1 MSLWL
6 LLAVNSI
13 TLGGLLFLLAAG
25 FSLIF
30 GLMRIPNLAH
40 GSFFMLGAYFA
51 VSLIRLG
58 MAFWPA
64 ALLAG
69 LGVALFGGIVERL
82 ILRRLAGAE
91 LAQVL
96 VTLGLSFMVA
106 DVCLMVWTGDPIQID
121 TPALLRGATNVAG
134 LAFPTYRLAVSVIA
148 VIVAAALWILIDRT
162 RLGAMIRAGVDDPAM
177 ARVTGIRVS
186 RLFTIVF
193 CLGAWLAGFAGVI
206 GGPILSVYPG
216 LDQEMLPLAL
226 VVVILGGSGSLLGCL
241 AGSLIVGFLYN
252 FGQALLPRAGLR
264 RALPADADRP
274 RAAAPGPV
282 RAAGGVKRLALAA
295 ALLVLAALPLWVG
308 NTFYVNIAT
317 QILLYAVFALGIN
330 VLVGYAGLVT
340 LGHAGLFGIAAYA
353 GARMLNG
360 GHGHAAVA
368 AGALVAA
375 VVVAALF
382 AVLALRGTGLG
393 FVMITVALGQI
404 VWGIAYRWISI
415 TNGDNGISIK
425 GRPSPLGL
433 SLASPAAFYWAV
445 LIVFVVAVASMAVL
459 VASPFG
465 ASLRGTRDQPRR
477 MQALGYH
484 VWMIRFI
491 AFVFSGFW
499 SGVAGLLYLYY
510 HQFVSPHAVALS
522 ASAEALLMVISGGT
536 GTLLGPIAGAALVV
550 VMKNVASAYVER
562 WNFVLGAIFV
572 VIVVFMPEGF
582 VPGTVRL
589 WRWAAGAWRPRAAAP
604 VPAPGEEGMTALD
617 VRDLEKSFGGPP
629 RHGSSEP
636 HRRGGRAPL
645 DHRTERRREDHAL
658 QPHHRRAQ
666 ARPRLDRA
674 VRS

>member
-6 LLAVNSI
+6 LLAVNSV

-252 FGQALLPRAGLR
+252 FGQALFPELAYVVLFLPMLI
-264 RALPADADRP
+264 
-274 RAAAPGPV
+274 V
-282 RAAGGVKRLALAA
+282 
-295 ALLVLAALPLWVG
+295 LVLRP
-308 NTFYVNIAT
+308 
-317 QILLYAVFALGIN
+317 Q
-330 VLVGYAGLVT
+330 
-340 LGHAGLFGIAAYA
+340 GLFG
-353 GARMLNG
+353 R
-360 GHGHAAVA
+360 
-368 AGALVAA
+368 
-375 VVVAALF
+375 
-382 AVLALRGTGLG
+382 
-393 FVMITVALGQI
+393 
-404 VWGIAYRWISI
+404 
-415 TNGDNGISIK
+415 
-425 GRPSPLGL
+425 
-433 SLASPAAFYWAV
+433 PAA
-445 LIVFVVAVASMAVL
+445 
-459 VASPFG
+459 
-465 ASLRGTRDQPRR
+465 
-477 MQALGYH
+477 
-484 VWMIRFI
+484 
-491 AFVFSGFW
+491 
-499 SGVAGLLYLYY
+499 
-510 HQFVSPHAVALS
+510 
-522 ASAEALLMVISGGT
+522 
-536 GTLLGPIAGAALVV
+536 
-550 VMKNVASAYVER
+550 
-562 WNFVLGAIFV
+562 
-572 VIVVFMPEGF
+572 
-582 VPGTVRL
+582 
-589 WRWAAGAWRPRAAAP
+589 
-604 VPAPGEEGMTALD
+604 
-617 VRDLEKSFGGPP
+617 
-629 RHGSSEP
+629 
-636 HRRGGRAPL
+636 
-645 DHRTERRREDHAL
+645 
-658 QPHHRRAQ
+658 
-666 ARPRLDRA
+666 
-674 VRS
+674 